1 MYTHLERDEIILIYI
16 LNGNKMKHL
25 NFFKSTVFMI
35 LLFFG
40 WNTIACFLA
49 KWYPDWVSINI
60 FFAAAVNVFIGI
72 MVTYNGLVAVNKRAI
87 EKMLTPRP

>member
-1 MYTHLERDEIILIYI
+1 
-16 LNGNKMKHL
+16 MKYL

-40 WNTIACFLA
+40 WNTMAYFLA
-49 KWYPDWVSINI
+49 RWYPNLVSINI
-60 FFAAAVNVFIGI
+60 FFAAMVNVFIGI

-87 EKMLTPRP
+87 DKMLTPK